1 MTRYLKIMSFTLG
14 TMVVVGGAMVEV
26 VDGDT
31 VVDGALDTEAGDG
44 AQDTTVGGGAQDTE
58 AVVAGAVEV
67 DPADHQEDHEPL
79 QVEFLLLA
87 Y

>member
-44 AQDTTVGGGAQDTE
+44 AQDTE